1 MITELQ
7 IAERFPGTSQAD
19 RTFLNNAASFAKANT
34 GNEMAIDMGNALD
47 DLLGPESKSHVA

>member
-19 RTFLNNAASFAKANT
+19 RTFLNNAAAFAKSNP
-34 GNEMAIDMGNALD
+34 GNETAIDMGNALD
-47 DLLGPESKSHVA
+47 DLLGPESQSHVA